1 MSSSKR
7 GSGVDE
13 GFVVSNR
20 LLSRVVKA
28 NYEQYYYAITCL
40 IIFCAIGT
48 VAYINQLSSVT
59 TLAVV
64 GSFISFVVIVRV
76 FLRKDK
82 HE

>member
-1 MSSSKR
+1 VSSSKR
-7 GSGVDE
+7 DSGVDE
-13 GFVVSNR
+13 GFVISNR

-48 VAYINQLSSVT
+48 VAYLNGVSSIT

-64 GSFISFVVIVRV
+64 GSFISFIVILSV